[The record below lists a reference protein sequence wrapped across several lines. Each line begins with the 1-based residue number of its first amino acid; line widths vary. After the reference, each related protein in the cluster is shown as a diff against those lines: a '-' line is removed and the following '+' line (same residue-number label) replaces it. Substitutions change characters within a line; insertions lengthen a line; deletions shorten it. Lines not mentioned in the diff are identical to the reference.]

1 MWIKICGNTNLQDAQ
16 HAAAAGA
23 DALGFVFAP
32 SPRRVTAAQV
42 KAIVGH
48 LPASVE
54 TYGVFVDGTA
64 DEIARTVVDCGL
76 SGVQL
81 HRSSGSGPG
90 MLARVRRSLLALHA
104 GDVKII
110 SALAFDEGLE
120 TQLEQAARD
129 AEAVLVDSRP
139 SGGTGVRFDWNAA
152 SAAFRNARGQA
163 RVIVAGGLNPENVE
177 EAIATLSP
185 WGVDVVTGVEKVP
198 GRKDWAKVEA
208 FIAAARRFSAKM
220 HDVHTHTAKLAAAAQ

>member
-1 MWIKICGNTNLQDAQ
+1 MWIKICGNTHLDDAQ
-16 HAAAAGA
+16 YAAAAGA

-32 SPRRVTAAQV
+32 SPRQVTAAQV
-42 KAIVGH
+42 KAMVGH

-76 SGVQL
+76 TGVQL
-81 HRSSGSGPG
+81 HRSSNAASSQAGLG

-104 GDVKII
+104 DQVKLI

-152 SAAFRNARGQA
+152 SAAFRNARRQA
-163 RVIVAGGLNPENVE
+163 RVIVAGGLTPENVKD
-177 EAIATLSP
+177 AIATLSP
-185 WGVDVVTGVEKVP
+185 WGVDVVTGVEQAP
-198 GRKDWAKVEA
+198 GRKDRARVEA
-208 FIAAARRFSAKM
+208 FIQAARLASKAQFTKM
-220 HDVHTHTAKLAAAAQ
+220 HVVEAV